1 MQPWGGTLTI
11 DWDNLESLLGA
22 MVEVGLQ
29 SKEIDTYFQ
38 QHVVN
43 TVGLD
48 YPSCALKP
56 IGDVLPELGT
66 AFEDARRYY
75 QRRWVEVIHS
85 LATSANDL
93 NRVDQEIDLD
103 LRAYAGGLDSMPD
116 TTISVKVFEPTDL
129 TLDDPAEGEPQLKH
143 DQTWEMT
150 SAGYDETC
158 DAINAGI
165 DFINGLG
172 APGVHLPRLPE
183 KSLEDYIVYPLAGN
197 YRLLGA
203 NADACRHT
211 TTAFRDWSLNF
222 GRLALKTQFCV
233 TGSTADS
240 FTAHVGLYG
249 VVMRAVG
256 EAVGQG
262 ASVFEA
268 ISLTSEKIAVA
279 VENALVKMATK
290 LTKLAAKLSSKLSPL
305 GWLVFAKE
313 VVEKGFGAVSDIY
326 DDIMDCKQIIEACFS
341 LVDTIEAWAR
351 AMRDSLAVM
360 EKVRDMVRELPTSDP
375 GGGLGGMPPVDL
387 PRVER
392 NLGEISLEISDS
404 SEQESALDDELEEL
418 EGQAEEQA
426 EDEEEEDDDGPVIMA
441 PGPLGQPPFVDGGS
455 TSTPMMA

>member
-1 MQPWGGTLTI
+1 MGGTLTI
-11 DWDNLESLLGA
+11 DWDNLDSLLGA

-38 QHVVN
+38 EHVVN

-66 AFEDARRYY
+66 AFKDARRYY
-75 QRRWVEVIHS
+75 QRRWVEVIHA

-93 NRVDQEIDLD
+93 NRVDREIDLD
-103 LRAYAGGLDSMPD
+103 LRAYASGLDAMPD
-116 TTISVKVFEPTDL
+116 TTISVKLFEPSAL

-143 DQTWEMT
+143 NQAWETT
-150 SAGYDETC
+150 SDGYDATR

-172 APGVHLPRLPE
+172 APGVDLPRLPE

-197 YRLLGA
+197 YRLLGT
-203 NADACRHT
+203 NADSCLNAA
-211 TTAFRDWSLNF
+211 TAFRDWSLNF
-222 GRLALKTQFCV
+222 GRLALKTQYCL

-262 ASVFEA
+262 ASVFQA
-268 ISLTSEKIAVA
+268 ISMTSEKIAVA

-290 LTKLAAKLSSKLSPL
+290 LSKLAAKLSSKLSPI

-326 DDIMDCKQIIEACFS
+326 DDIMDCKQIIEACFD

-360 EKVRDMVRELPTSDP
+360 EKVRDMVRQLPTTDP
-375 GGGLGGMPPVDL
+375 DGGLGGMPPVDL
-387 PRVER
+387 PDVEK
-392 NLGEISLEISDS
+392 NLGEITVEITDS
-404 SEQESALDDELEEL
+404 SEQDSALDDKLEDL
-418 EGQAEEQA
+418 EGQAEEHTDD
-426 EDEEEEDDDGPVIMA
+426 EDEEEDDDGPVIMA
-441 PGPLGQPPFVDGGS
+441 PGPIGEPPYGGDPS
-455 TSTPMMA
+455 TTPMMA